1 MCVHAAVTDGTAQRT
16 RCNAAQHVPSTTA
29 HSLLGNG
36 AQRVLSNAARGVLS
50 NAASCVIPHTHRT
63 ILVNYTLMTCSAR
76 SPIVNEINH
85 ANNSTN

>member
-50 NAASCVIPHTHRT
+50 NAASCVIPHTPHDSGK
-63 ILVNYTLMTCSAR
+63 LY
-76 SPIVNEINH
+76 
-85 ANNSTN
+85 ANDLFRAFTYR